1 MDYPD
6 IVKSRRSSHGNAL
19 LRTIA
24 LAILALSL
32 TLRPMAASL
41 GELHEFAHGS
51 AGQHQDIG
59 DHPMKTLAADAAQAA
74 PDDDGV
80 NPLHL
85 LLHFAHCCGHTAA
98 TPVETYVHALNPPPA
113 TRPAWHL
120 QTTVASARWPTPF
133 RPPITA

>member
-1 MDYPD
+1 MGYPET
-6 IVKSRRSSHGNAL
+6 VKSRRSSHGNAL

-32 TLRPMAASL
+32 MLRPMAASL

-51 AGQHQDIG
+51 AGQHHDIG
-59 DHPMKTLAADAAQAA
+59 DHSIKTLVADVAQAA
-74 PDDDGV
+74 SGDDGA

-98 TPVETYVHALNPPPA
+98 TPAETYLTAFNPPPA
-113 TRPAWHL
+113 ARPAWHL

-133 RPPITA
+133 RPPITV